1 MDVYLQNVFVYQ
13 LDLCTQENHVHG
25 IHHTCKIRTERRTK
39 KVKVQNNPT
48 IYGKP
53 FNIKQI
59 SALNNYLITNFP
71 FSIKPSSYSLHICV
85 LTDLSVLS
93 PPSQPPFTLTSK
105 CHHLSI
111 DNGCRS
117 RIHLQ
122 PPNDL

>member
-59 SALNNYLITNFP
+59 SALNNYLITI
-71 FSIKPSSYSLHICV
+71 FSFLYKTLVIFSPYLCTYRSLCVISS
-85 LTDLSVLS
+85 LST
-93 PPSQPPFTLTSK
+93 PFTLTSK